1 MLTLNSD
8 KIKSDKWFSATY
20 RTYVYEDDDQ
30 NDDQGVRI
38 MAMIIDKY
46 IYIVRYLIEI

>member
-20 RTYVYEDDDQ
+20 RTYEYEDDDR
-30 NDDQGVRI
+30 NDDHGDDQGDDQGDDKGDNHNI
-38 MAMIIDKY
+38 KY
-46 IYIVRYLIEI
+46 I